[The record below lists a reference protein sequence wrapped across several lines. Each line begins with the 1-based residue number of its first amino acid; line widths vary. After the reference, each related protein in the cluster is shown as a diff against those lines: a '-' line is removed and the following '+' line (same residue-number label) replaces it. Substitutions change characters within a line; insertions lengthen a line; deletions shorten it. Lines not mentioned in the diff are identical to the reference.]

1 MLHLGQAQTPN
12 RPLPSTAS
20 TRPSGQIYGALIN
33 LSGRR
38 RFTSQ
43 RVVLYAVLA
52 HQGRAGALELS
63 RSALGTFCDAHTELV
78 KGSSVSPGL
87 FCEEL
92 KDVYFG
98 SDDGEKVIQEFIAL
112 ARRAHVAIEG
122 GNPAAQTV
130 LDGLIEGATPL
141 LAVLNKITQVYE
153 DLAVRHAAT
162 SRTQLSDVL
171 SDIESIAKHARIVAF
186 NAQVAASRAGSAGV
200 EFAVVAGELSVVTT
214 KIDELVRQAMRA
226 SAA

>member
-52 HQGRAGALELS
+52 QQGRAGALELS
-63 RSALGTFCDAHTELV
+63 RGALGIFCDAHTELV

-98 SDDGEKVIQEFIAL
+98 ADDGEKIIQGFISL
-112 ARRAHVAIEG
+112 ARRAHAAIEASDAS
-122 GNPAAQTV
+122 AAAV
-130 LDGLIEGATPL
+130 LDALIDSATPL
-141 LAVLNKITQVYE
+141 LGVLNKITQVYE
-153 DLAVRHAAT
+153 DLAVRHAAA

-186 NAQVAASRAGSAGV
+186 NAQVAASRAGPSGR
-200 EFAVVAGELSVVTT
+200 EFAVVASELSGVTT